1 MFETE
6 PTYNV
11 NSSHNGKGQII
22 ASPHTIGQNVF
33 ICDSKSDH
41 VIKATIEA
49 NIHNHNIK
57 SEMGMIELP
66 EDWIGKRLHI
76 RPFIIISG

>member
-1 MFETE
+1 M
-6 PTYNV
+6 V
-11 NSSHNGKGQII
+11 QGQII

-33 ICDSKSDH
+33 VCDSKSGN
-41 VIKATIEA
+41 VIKATIET
-49 NIHNHNIK
+49 NTHHNHNIK

-66 EDWIGKRLHI
+66 EDWIGKRVLI